1 VRATGRWLLALSIV
15 AAALAG
21 AATPARAGR
30 LDEAWRRGNQAYL
43 HGDYRAAVA
52 AYQELRDQGVH
63 SSDLF
68 FNLGDAYVRTGALGP
83 AIWAFEEAL
92 VLDPGNEDARYNLAA
107 TRKQAARLTPAA
119 NAAETQAP
127 GQDHDPL
134 WVRIVTSLSASA
146 ETWLFAA
153 AYLGLFGLL
162 FWRVWARADLRAG
175 LAVAATALGVAA
187 LLTGALLVGRVQLD
201 RMSFGVV
208 LPDAVEVREG
218 ADPGART
225 SFALHAGARVRLVDA
240 DQDWVRVRLGNGLEG
255 WLRANEVGKL

>member
-1 VRATGRWLLALSIV
+1 VRRT
-15 AAALAG
+15 AAALLGALILAAG
-21 AATPARAGR
+21 ARAHAGR
-30 LDEAWRRGNQAYL
+30 LDEAWRRGNQAYV
-43 HGDYRAAVA
+43 HGDYRTAVA
-52 AYQELRDQGVH
+52 AYQELRDQGVR

-92 VLDPGNEDARYNLAA
+92 VLDPGNDDARYNLSA
-107 TRKQAARLTPAA
+107 TRKQAARLGHAA
-119 NAAETQAP
+119 DAAEAP
-127 GQDHDPL
+127 GQDRDPL

-146 ETWLFAA
+146 ETWLFTV

-162 FWRVWARADLRAG
+162 FWRLWARADLRSG
-175 LAVAATALGVAA
+175 LAIGATAFGAAA
-187 LLTGALLVGRVQLD
+187 LLTGALLIGRVQLN
-201 RMSFGVV
+201 RLSFGVV

-225 SFALHAGARVRLVDA
+225 SFGLHAGARVRIVDT

-255 WLRANEVGKL
+255 WLRASEVGKL

>member
-1 VRATGRWLLALSIV
+1 VKRLPALLM
-15 AAALAG
+15 AAALLAG
-21 AATPARAGR
+21 VAAPAQAGR
-30 LDEAWRRGNQAYL
+30 LDEAWRRGNPAYL
-43 HGDYRAAVA
+43 HGDYGAAVA
-52 AYQELRDQGVH
+52 AYQELRDQGVR

-107 TRKQAARLTPAA
+107 TRKQASRLGHAD
-119 NAAETQAP
+119 AEAP
-127 GQDHDPL
+127 GQDRDPL
-134 WVRIVTSLSASA
+134 WVRIVTALSPSA
-146 ETWLFAA
+146 ETWLFAG

-162 FWRVWARADLRAG
+162 FWRLWARADLRAG
-175 LAVAATALGVAA
+175 LAVAAAAFGVAA

-201 RMSFGVV
+201 RMSFGVI

-225 SFALHAGARVRLVDA
+225 SFGLHAGARVRLVDT

-255 WLRANEVGKL
+255 WLRAGEVGKL